1 MMLYVTVPSV
11 LMTLLST
18 LIVIRHLI
26 CSNSERWLLTLNLI
40 YKTLDWCRKRLV
52 DLNSGKT
59 QRVFDGAID
68 VKMDGYV
75 LEEKS
80 YLKMLGLSFS
90 CKFLLSKLR
99 LVNP

>member
-1 MMLYVTVPSV
+1 M
-11 LMTLLST
+11 
-18 LIVIRHLI
+18 
-26 CSNSERWLLTLNLI
+26 I
-40 YKTLDWCRKRLV
+40 YKTLDWGRKRLV

-59 QRVFDGAID
+59 QRVLFDWCYNTGAID

-75 LEEKS
+75 LEEES

-90 CKFLLSKLR
+90 CKFLLSKLL